1 MSVIAK
7 VMQVP
12 EVLVT
17 LDQAVLHIQVLAVPH
32 MMDPAVRVTPVLVG
46 IDIRV
51 LVVLPM
57 TDQAV
62 LHIQVLAVPPMMDPA
77 VRVTPVLAVLP
88 MMDQAVR
95 VTPVLAETAG
105 IAQQYVND
113 TALTQ

>member
-17 LDQAVLHIQVLAVPH
+17 LDQE
-32 MMDPAVRVTPVLVG
+32 
-46 IDIRV
+46 
-51 LVVLPM
+51 
-57 TDQAV
+57 V
-62 LHIQVLAVPPMMDPA
+62 LHIQVLAVPPMMDQA

-88 MMDQAVR
+88 MTDPAVR
-95 VTPVLAETAG
+95 VTPVLVETAG

>member
-17 LDQAVLHIQVLAVPH
+17 LDQAVLHIQ
-32 MMDPAVRVTPVLVG
+32 
-46 IDIRV
+46 
-51 LVVLPM
+51 
-57 TDQAV
+57 
-62 LHIQVLAVPPMMDPA
+62 
-77 VRVTPVLAVLP
+77 VLAVLP

>member
-17 LDQAVLHIQVLAVPH
+17 LDQE
-32 MMDPAVRVTPVLVG
+32 
-46 IDIRV
+46 
-51 LVVLPM
+51 
-57 TDQAV
+57 V
-62 LHIQVLAVPPMMDPA
+62 LHIQVLAVPPMMDQEVPA
-77 VRVTPVLAVLP
+77 MPVLAGIDIRVLVVLP
-88 MMDQAVR
+88 MMDQAVLHILVLAVLPMTDPAVR
-95 VTPVLAETAG
+95 VMPVLVETAG